1 MLCRYPGA
9 PFGEGG
15 VLHRI
20 GTDHGRRAW
29 VNPHTDGKVV
39 AAISSSAYGN
49 DEHKF
54 VGRSN
59 DGYCYT
65 ARQPNSW
72 MSVDLGEGRTVVPT
86 HYCLRTDGDG
96 NHAVRNW
103 TLEGK
108 AADPGADWQE
118 IRRHDNDETMPKQ
131 KFAVGAW
138 PVEAGGR
145 AFRHFRI
152 RQHGKNTQNNDHLM
166 CCGFEVYGQ
175 LLEPGR

>member
-1 MLCRYPGA
+1 
-9 PFGEGG
+9 
-15 VLHRI
+15 
-20 GTDHGRRAW
+20 
-29 VNPHTDGKVV
+29 
-39 AAISSSAYGN
+39 
-49 DEHKF
+49 
-54 VGRSN
+54 
-59 DGYCYT
+59 
-65 ARQPNSW
+65 

-86 HYCLRTDGDG
+86 HYCLRTDNYGG
-96 NHAVRNW
+96 SHVKRNW

-118 IRRHDNDETMPKQ
+118 IRRHDNDETIAKQ

-152 RQHGKNTQNNDHLM
+152 RQHGKNAYNTDHLM

-175 LLEPGR
+175 LFEPGR